1 MRLIC
6 RFKFVILL
14 EEGLYSDIKT
24 INGRNNVRFEID
36 YQATSFSG

>member
-14 EEGLYSDIKT
+14 EQGLYSDIKT
-24 INGRNNVRFEID
+24 IKGRNNARFELD
-36 YQATSFSG
+36 CQATSFSG